1 MKASVRRILSLVI
14 IIAVFVANVH
24 LVDAAEPEIMPRAS
38 AYFSRIDWDLTPIGN
53 GDLQVFTAVYATDVM
68 TKLGASSVA
77 IYEKLPGA
85 TSFTMVHVFNRYNSP
100 DALGTNKYTYV
111 YEPVYT
117 KGVAG
122 AQYYASIAFYAENS
136 AGSETLYRTTLIV
149 TAT

>member
-14 IIAVFVANVH
+14 IIAVLVANVH

-38 AYFSRIDWDLTPIGN
+38 AYFSCIEWNLTPIGN
-53 GDLQVFTAVYATDVM
+53 GDLQVYVDICATGTM

-100 DALGTNKYTYV
+100 DALGTNEYTYV

>member
-1 MKASVRRILSLVI
+1 MTASVRRILSLVI
-14 IIAVFVANVH
+14 IIAIFVAGVH
-24 LVDAAEPEIMPRAS
+24 LVNAAAPEIMPRAS
-38 AYFSRIDWDLTPIGN
+38 AYFSRIDWNLTPIGN
-53 GDLQVFTAVYATDVM
+53 GDLQIYTATYATNYM

-100 DALGTNKYTYV
+100 DALGTNKVTYV
-111 YEPVYT
+111 YEPIYT

-136 AGSETLYRTTLIV
+136 AGSETLYRATPIV

>member
-1 MKASVRRILSLVI
+1 MKASVRRILSLII
-14 IIAVFVANVH
+14 IIAVFSVGVH
-24 LVDAAEPEIMPRAS
+24 NVDAAEPEIMPRAS
-38 AYFSRIDWDLTPIGN
+38 AYFFCIEWDLTPIGN

-68 TKLGASSVA
+68 TKLGASSIA
-77 IYEKLPGA
+77 IYEKLPDA